1 MTRRA
6 SRAVVVSSFILA
18 VLALVAVAGLLLP
31 RPLQAGCCASP
42 PSGTHLLGTATDGTD
57 LLVAVAQGL
66 GTSAII
72 CVAAS
77 LVALVFGVLWGATAA
92 VLPARA
98 ERGLMRAVDV
108 LAAAPYTLF
117 VVTLIVV
124 VRAALP
130 ALPSQLASVLDGRF
144 LMVLSVASIEW
155 LTLARVVHA
164 RIAALRRRPFIEAA
178 RSLGMPSR
186 RVFVIHVVPHTAGPL
201 LAYAVLA
208 LPGALTAEGFF
219 SFLGYGVEAP
229 HVSLGSLVAGG
240 AGAMSIAPLTF
251 LLPAGVLVAATVALH
266 VLGAWLRDAL
276 RPERRQRRR

>member
-18 VLALVAVAGLLLP
+18 VLALVASVGLLLP
-31 RPLQAGCCASP
+31 RPQQAGCCASP
-42 PSGTHLLGTATDGTD
+42 PGGTHLFGTAPDGTD

-66 GTSAII
+66 GTSALI
-72 CVAAS
+72 CVTAC

-92 VLPARA
+92 VLPPRA

-117 VVTLIVV
+117 VVTLIVI

-164 RIAALRRRPFIEAA
+164 RLAALRRRPFIESA
-178 RSLGMPSR
+178 RALGTPR
-186 RVFVIHVVPHTAGPL
+186 LRVFLIHVVPHTAGPL

-208 LPGALTAEGFF
+208 LPGALAAEGFF
-219 SFLGYGVEAP
+219 SFLGYGVETP

-251 LLPAGVLVAATVALH
+251 LLPAGVLVTATVALH